1 MIYLQY
7 AANGLILGGLY
18 ACIAVGFSL
27 TWGVLNIINI
37 LHGAFIVL
45 GCYIAFFAHEFL
57 GIHPFAAVPAAA
69 LVLGALGYVIQAG
82 VINRVVG
89 QAVLVTLTL
98 TFGLELIFNN
108 ALIMGFTANY
118 RQVVLAN
125 PLGTVNL
132 AGVFVP
138 LDRAFAMVLALL
150 LTLGLYIALR
160 VLRLGRA
167 IVAVRFD
174 REAAALM
181 GIDVMRTYAITFA
194 IGAAMAGAAG
204 SLLSVVFPVAPVT
217 AHLFLGKAFVICVLG
232 GIGSVSGAVIGG
244 IALGLLESFS
254 ASIVGPELALTV
266 AFVALIALL
275 TVRPQGIMGHEGM
288 H

>member
-7 AANGLILGGLY
+7 AANGIILGGLY

-45 GCYIAFFAHEFL
+45 GCYITYFAHQLF
-57 GIHPFAAVPAAA
+57 GIHPFVSLPVAGLMV
-69 LVLGALGYVIQAG
+69 GILGYATQAG
-82 VINRVVG
+82 IINRVVG
-89 QAVLVTLTL
+89 QSVLVTLTL
-98 TFGLELIFNN
+98 TFGLDLIFNN
-108 ALIMGFTANY
+108 ALILGFTANY

-125 PLGTVNL
+125 PLGTVEV
-132 AGVFVP
+132 AGIFIP
-138 LDRAFAMVLALL
+138 LDRALAMVLALA
-150 LTLGLYIALR
+150 LTFGLYIALQMSQ
-160 VLRLGRA
+160 LGRA

-174 REAAALM
+174 REAASLM
-181 GIDVMRTYAITFA
+181 GVNVMRTYAITFA
-194 IGAAMAGAAG
+194 IGAFMAGAAG
-204 SLLSVVFPVAPVT
+204 SLLSVVFPIAPIT
-217 AHLFLGKAFVICVLG
+217 GHLFLSKAFVICVLG
-232 GIGSVSGAVIGG
+232 GIGSVPGAAIGG

-275 TVRPQGIMGHEGM
+275 AVRPQGIMGREDM